1 MAEFTNG
8 ELKLLFQ
15 RIDEKLDDIKANMN
29 SQNARYDNEIKD
41 LKEDV
46 DGLKTAIT
54 KILAI
59 WGTAWSAITLVAG
72 FVLQRIFS

>member
-15 RIDEKLDDIKANMN
+15 RIDEKLDDIRDDINNQDK
-29 SQNARYDNEIKD
+29 RYDKIEQEVDEIK
-41 LKEDV
+41 
-46 DGLKTAIT
+46 TTIT
-54 KILAI
+54 KIMAI
-59 WGTAWSAITLVAG
+59 GGTVWSAVTLVAG

>member
-29 SQNARYDNEIKD
+29 SQNARYDKELAKI
-41 LKEDV
+41 KEDV
-46 DGLKTAIT
+46 DSLKTAKT
-54 KILAI
+54 KIIAI
-59 WGTAWSAITLVAG
+59 GGTIWSAVTLVAG